1 MIYKDGYK
9 IRLILHDSQI
19 RTLSRCL
26 NGTEVEVCTL
36 DYTARS
42 HAPSTSEY
50 LLSSPETHVN
60 CLHLSLLKSSDGTT
74 LTLSAFNLDRFSYRQ
89 DISRDTIRVSKTL
102 LKEAL
107 ANITISA
114 LTINKWY
121 QLVNGTISYN
131 YATYQFNNK
140 FSFFPPYGLSQLLIL
155 PVIFF
160 GLLAL
165 RNNGVLAID
174 GGFLQILMTATGNNK
189 LRRLAQQVSLGR
201 A

>member
-19 RTLSRCL
+19 RTLSRYL

-42 HAPSTSEY
+42 HAPST
-50 LLSSPETHVN
+50 T
-60 CLHLSLLKSSDGTT
+60 
-74 LTLSAFNLDRFSYRQ
+74 FNLDRFSYRQ

-121 QLVNGTISYN
+121 QLVNGTMSYN
-131 YATYQFNNK
+131 YATYRFDNK

>member
-19 RTLSRCL
+19 RTLSRYL

-42 HAPSTSEY
+42 HAPST
-50 LLSSPETHVN
+50 T
-60 CLHLSLLKSSDGTT
+60 
-74 LTLSAFNLDRFSYRQ
+74 FNLDRFSYRQ

-121 QLVNGTISYN
+121 QLVNGTMSYN
-131 YATYQFNNK
+131 YATYRFDNK
-140 FSFFPPYGLSQLLIL
+140 FI
-155 PVIFF
+155 IFF

-201 A
+201 ARGYP

>member
-42 HAPSTSEY
+42 HAPST
-50 LLSSPETHVN
+50 N
-60 CLHLSLLKSSDGTT
+60 GTT

-155 PVIFF
+155 PLVSGGHEDIPKELEKLKVRFAE
-160 GLLAL
+160 LLDDSGPPTQECLYSSIPWDL
-165 RNNGVLAID
+165 RIK
-174 GGFLQILMTATGNNK
+174 M
-189 LRRLAQQVSLGR
+189 R
-201 A
+201 